1 MTRTALLVCG
11 ILSSLVYLAL
21 DLTALRYP
29 GYSITGQTISELSA
43 IGAPSRPAAV
53 AIGIAY
59 DVLLIAFGVG
69 VWRAAP
75 ENRALRAAGVL
86 LIAVGAIGF
95 AWPPMHVRGVPF
107 TRTDTMHIVFA
118 GVASSLIVLAV
129 ACGAAAF
136 GARFRSYSIVSI
148 AIMLLCGG
156 WAGAQGAR
164 IAAGLPTPW
173 VGVAERADL
182 GAYLLWV
189 AVLAAALLRRG
200 SPSGHVRA

>member
-1 MTRTALLVCG
+1 MTRTALLLCG
-11 ILSSLVYLAL
+11 ILSSLVYLAF
-21 DLTALRYP
+21 DLAALRYQ

-59 DVLLIAFGVG
+59 DVLLIAFGAG
-69 VWRAAP
+69 VWRAAT
-75 ENRALRAAGVL
+75 ENRALRVVGVL
-86 LIAVGAIGF
+86 LIAIGAIGF
-95 AWPPMHVRGVPF
+95 AWPPMHVRGSLF
-107 TRTDTMHIVFA
+107 TRTDTMHVVFA
-118 GVASSLIVLAV
+118 AVTSSLILLAV

-136 GARFRSYSIVSI
+136 GTRFRSYSIVSI
-148 AIMLLCGG
+148 AVMLLCGG
-156 WAGAQGAR
+156 WTGAHAAR

-173 VGVAERADL
+173 VGIAERADL

-189 AVLAAALLRRG
+189 AVLAAVLLRRR